1 MTVPKTILAV
11 DDSSSMRAM
20 ITEVARGAGY
30 QVIEA
35 IDGVDALEKARR
47 HLVTLVLT
55 DQNMPRLDGLGLIR
69 ALRAM
74 PAYAKTPMLLLTTE
88 SGEDMKQRG
97 RAVRATGLLGKPFD
111 PDTLIDVFRR
121 LIG

>member
-1 MTVPKTILAV
+1 MAKTILAV
-11 DDSSSMRAM
+11 DDSSSMRSM
-20 ITEVARGAGY
+20 IAEVARGAGY
-30 QVIEA
+30 EVIEA
-35 IDGVDALEKARR
+35 VDGMDGLEKARR

-74 PAYAKTPMLLLTTE
+74 PAYAKTPMLILTTE
-88 SGEDMKQRG
+88 DGEEMKARG

-111 PDTLIDVFRR
+111 PDTLVDVFRR

>member
-1 MTVPKTILAV
+1 
-11 DDSSSMRAM
+11 M